1 MILLSSL
8 VVVAENQASSNVDEE
23 TIILNLKSG
32 AYYGLNNVGVI
43 VWNLIQEPKTVK
55 EIRDTILEEYDVE
68 SEQCSQ
74 DLFRLLKE
82 LSVAGLIKVKNET
95 HD

>member
-1 MILLSSL
+1 
-8 VVVAENQASSNVDEE
+8 
-23 TIILNLKSG
+23 
-32 AYYGLNNVGVI
+32 AYYGLNNVGVS
-43 VWNLIQEPKTVK
+43 VWNLIQEPKTVM

-82 LSVAGLIKVKNET
+82 LSVVGLIKVKNET

>member
-1 MILLSSL
+1 M
-8 VVVAENQASSNVDEE
+8 AENQASSNVDEE